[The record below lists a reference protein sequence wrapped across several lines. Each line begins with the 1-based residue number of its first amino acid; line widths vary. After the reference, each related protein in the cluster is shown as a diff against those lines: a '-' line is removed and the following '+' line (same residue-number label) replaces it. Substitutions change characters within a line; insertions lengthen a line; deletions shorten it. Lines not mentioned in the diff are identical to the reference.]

1 MTESNER
8 AESKSRMRRTRANGE
23 QSRERILDAATEVA
37 TERGYDGTTI
47 SLVSKKSGLPPTSI
61 YWHFADMAAYKAAL
75 VSAWAQWRDDDHR
88 RFAELETLAPRDR
101 LIKMT
106 AFLISPRQWMLER
119 AMREWARSDRAAA
132 RSVKAADRRARAA
145 VRQAFLD
152 LGLSEAV
159 AEQRSQW
166 LFAIGI
172 GALHLSNAKSPRI
185 PLAQREE
192 LVDFLIRP

>member
-1 MTESNER
+1 MARPERRGAGRSTPDEWLQAGFALLAEDGFTALKIDTLSIRLGMTKGSF
-8 AESKSRMRRTRANGE
+8 
-23 QSRERILDAATEVA
+23 
-37 TERGYDGTTI
+37 
-47 SLVSKKSGLPPTSI
+47 